1 MMRIFYTI
9 KLFNLKFAN
18 NLMNTFIKND
28 KRTAFLGKIHF
39 DFDLKVQWLVKSQK
53 ERNPKNLNIFK
64 ITGFKFIVNEYYE
77 EFQSNDD
84 IMLQEFKDIIRKKLN
99 QCNFHDYYKA
109 IKKIG
114 KGNFASVS
122 TFF

>member
-9 KLFNLKFAN
+9 KLFKRKFAN
-18 NLMNTFIKND
+18 NLMNIFIKND

-64 ITGFKFIVNEYYE
+64 ITGFKFIVNDYYE

-114 KGNFASVS
+114 KGNFASVP